1 MGPGRLHSEETKRK
15 MSIAHLGKPFTQE
28 HKDRIGNGNRNK
40 VRTEEFKKNMAIIAK
55 NRYKD
60 PAERKKIG
68 DSRRGKKATEMT
80 KQHMSQ
86 AAIQTWIKRRA
97 KQCIASADVNNS

>member
-1 MGPGRLHSEETKRK
+1 MGPDKHHTEETKKK

-28 HKDRIGNGNRNK
+28 HKDRIGNGNRGK
-40 VRTEEFKKNMAIIAK
+40 VRSAEFKKNMAIIAK

-68 DSRRGKKATEMT
+68 DSRRGKKATEST
-80 KQHMSQ
+80 KELMSQ
-86 AAIQTWIKRRA
+86 SAIQVWIKR
-97 KQCIASADVNNS
+97 KEKKLNENC